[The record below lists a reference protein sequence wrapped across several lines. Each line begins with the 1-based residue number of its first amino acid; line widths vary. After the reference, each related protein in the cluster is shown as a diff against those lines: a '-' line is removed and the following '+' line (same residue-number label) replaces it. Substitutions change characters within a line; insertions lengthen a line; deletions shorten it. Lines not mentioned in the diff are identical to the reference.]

1 MTSTSEP
8 IPQDA
13 TNEIVDEETP
23 LIPHK
28 NDVYNRFSPSKKRL
42 IVAMVACS
50 GLMPLFV
57 SDSFIPSIPQ
67 IAKDLNT
74 TGEVISLAVSVSVL
88 AASIGGLSGASYS
101 THYGRRPVYL
111 TGLPLLIV
119 GSLGVAYARTVP
131 ELMIWRF
138 MQAFGAAPGISVGA
152 GVVGDI
158 YILEERG
165 TGMGVFFSAILVG
178 TAIAPPIG
186 GFMAYYASW
195 RVMQALLGLVNF
207 FVFIWMFVSFPETS
221 HPGARGI
228 EKSRAEGGKIR
239 WFVNPLRPLAL
250 LRSPTILFMSI
261 SGFFVLLTDFV
272 LLVPIAYTIGK
283 KYNISN
289 EFLIGACFLP
299 VGLGNMIG
307 APLAGRISDR
317 IVVQWRE
324 KRGRWYPEDRLR
336 AAFWGALVFV
346 PLSTLF
352 CGLLTEYVPGTLGL
366 VLNLICFFFN
376 GIGVDLVLAPA
387 AAYVV
392 DVLRDRSAEG
402 MASNNGFRAF
412 IMSFAISG
420 ILPSIDRYGV
430 AVTNAAAAML
440 SWVGCLMIWT
450 VIAYGDEMRG
460 WCDVGFTT
468 EEN

>member
-1 MTSTSEP
+1 MTFSSEP
-8 IPQDA
+8 PSQNT

-23 LIPHK
+23 LVPHK
-28 NDVYNRFSPSKKRL
+28 NDVYNRFTPSQKRL
-42 IVAMVACS
+42 IVAMPACC
-50 GLMPLFV
+50 GLIPFFV
-57 SDSFIPSIPQ
+57 GGSFIPSIPQ
-67 IAKDLNT
+67 IAKDLGT
-74 TGEVISLAVSVSVL
+74 TGDVISLGVSISVF
-88 AASIGGLSGASYS
+88 AASVGSLCGAAYS

-119 GSLGVAYARTVP
+119 GSLGVAFARTVP

-138 MQAFGAAPGISVGA
+138 MQAFGASPGISVGA

-158 YILEERG
+158 YCLEERG
-165 TGMGVFFSAILVG
+165 TAMGIFFSAILVG
-178 TAIAPPIG
+178 PAIAPLIG
-186 GFMAYYASW
+186 GFMAHYASW
-195 RVMQALLGLVNF
+195 RVMQALLGLVNT
-207 FVFIWMFVSFPETS
+207 FVFIWMFISFPETS

-228 EKSRAEGGKIR
+228 EKARLEGGNVR
-239 WFVNPLRPLAL
+239 WFINPLRPLAL
-250 LRSPTILFMSI
+250 LRSPNILFMSI
-261 SGFFVLLTDFV
+261 AGFFVLFTDYV
-272 LLVPIAYTIGK
+272 LLVPIAYTIGER
-283 KYNISN
+283 YDISN

-299 VGLGNMIG
+299 VGIGNMMG

-336 AAFWGALVFV
+336 ATFWGALVFV

-376 GIGVDLVLAPA
+376 GLGVDLVLSPA
-387 AAYVV
+387 AAYIV

-412 IMSFAISG
+412 ITSFAISG
-420 ILPSIDRYGV
+420 VLPSIDRYGV
-430 AVTNAAAAML
+430 AVTNTAAAIL

-450 VIAYGDEMRG
+450 VIAYGDKMRG
-460 WCDVGFTT
+460 WCDVGFTR
-468 EEN
+468 E